1 MAAVDVKKIIQDL
14 VVPELHEIKTKL
26 ATVEVEIRRLD
37 QKIDTKIAS
46 LDQKIDTKIAGLE
59 QKIDTKIAGLEQKID
74 SVAQKMDS
82 KIAGL
87 EQKIDSVKEELRHLR
102 SEFHLAV
109 EIRERLAAL
118 EAKIGKAA

>member
-59 QKIDTKIAGLEQKID
+59 QKID
-74 SVAQKMDS
+74 
-82 KIAGL
+82 
-87 EQKIDSVKEELRHLR
+87 SVKEELRHLR